1 MKRKKRE
8 IKRRKELEEKKKRD
22 IEIENKLH
30 DKDLKECAE
39 NISNLI
45 RSIII
50 FPFFILFRIIK
61 LLLYVIN
68 GPAPAQSPR
77 RTRSTR
83 RSPPRTGFWPPGH
96 VDAAPTG
103 NIFIFIIFFIFDSI
117 INYRHTFKA
126 VKVECYLRGNIKRRI
141 NFKFTRNHYLVN
153 SLIEHYYENN
163 IDIKFSKKKI
173 IIYCYSDFISFR
185 IDHDNYF
192 DNYAKKIEI
201 CVDDNFSDNYRCALR
216 IIACN

>member
-1 MKRKKRE
+1 MEIEKEKIRRDRIKREEKREEKRAIKRKKELYEKKKRE

-30 DKDLKECAE
+30 DKDLKECAK

-45 RSIII
+45 RPIII

-61 LLLYVIN
+61 LLLYVI
-68 GPAPAQSPR
+68 
-77 RTRSTR
+77 
-83 RSPPRTGFWPPGH
+83 
-96 VDAAPTG
+96 

-126 VKVECYLRGNIKRRI
+126 AKVECYLRGNIKRRI

-185 IDHDNYF
+185 IDHYNYF
-192 DNYAKKIEI
+192 DNCAKKIEI
-201 CVDDNFSDNYRCALR
+201 CVDDNFSDNNRCALR